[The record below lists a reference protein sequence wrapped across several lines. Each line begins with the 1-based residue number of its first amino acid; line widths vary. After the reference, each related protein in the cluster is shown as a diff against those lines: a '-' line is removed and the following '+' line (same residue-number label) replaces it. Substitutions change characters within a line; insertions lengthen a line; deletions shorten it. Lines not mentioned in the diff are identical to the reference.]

1 MKSKS
6 GLYDYLD
13 KIGVLQNGTTEDIIN
28 AKKAY
33 WKAIRK
39 AWRKK
44 QRLECKSYTVFFNL
58 KEQKVIANV
67 AKLKGVSIT
76 KFIKHSALQKVSDGC
91 GADMI
96 TIGKVREVFFA
107 TYNSVE
113 ENKSN
118 GNEKLQLKILN
129 HLLEL
134 ERSVLNIIQ

>member
-6 GLYDYLD
+6 GLYDYLE
-13 KIGVLQNGTTEDIIN
+13 KIGVLQNGTTNDIII
-28 AKKAY
+28 AKKTY

-39 AWRKK
+39 EWRKK
-44 QRLECKSYTVFFNL
+44 QRLECKSYTIFFNL
-58 KEQKVIANV
+58 KEQKAMAKI
-67 AKLKGVSIT
+67 AKLKSTSIT
-76 KFIKHSALQKVSDGC
+76 NFIKQSALDKANSGVGV
-91 GADMI
+91 DMI

-113 ENKSN
+113 GNKSN
-118 GNEKLQLKILN
+118 DNEKLQLKILN